1 MGEKRM
7 RFSIYDDLVLLR
19 ETVSLNPF
27 ENCLKWNDVQE
38 NLVITTNKRFSLRST
53 KDHALYLLKLYEKGD
68 HQSLRKGSSC
78 EEQYAEKK
86 LLLQCMKELVE
97 KHSKP
102 KVRSINSD
110 EPTSKRKDSKK
121 RNEASKYDK
130 QESSND
136 EPATF
141 MVQAIPNI
149 KIKREPEAY
158 SNDDPAAPEINVNSN
173 ITENLELIFDCQSLL
188 HDSANDSSSESF
200 LEPRKKQKLNS
211 SASTV
216 EYLKSKQTFEM
227 DFKKR
232 RLDLEERKL
241 QLEEQRI
248 QLEEKRLQLERKKLE
263 LEERKFNLQE
273 MEKKAELK
281 RNKERDDEMKQNFEK
296 QHLVMLK
303 ILEVM
308 NKK

>member
-27 ENCLKWNDVQE
+27 ENFLKWNDVQE
-38 NLVITTNKRFSLRST
+38 NLVITTNKRFSLRSA

-68 HQSLRKGSSC
+68 HLKC
-78 EEQYAEKK
+78 
-86 LLLQCMKELVE
+86 
-97 KHSKP
+97 
-102 KVRSINSD
+102 
-110 EPTSKRKDSKK
+110 
-121 RNEASKYDK
+121 
-130 QESSND
+130 
-136 EPATF
+136 
-141 MVQAIPNI
+141 
-149 KIKREPEAY
+149 EPEEY
-158 SNDDPAAPEINVNSN
+158 SNDDPAVPEMNVNSN
-173 ITENLELIFDCQSLL
+173 ITENLELILDCQSLL

-200 LEPRKKQKLNS
+200 LGLEPRKKQKLNS

-281 RNKERDDEMKQNFEK
+281 RNKERDDEMRQNFEK